1 ALPRRDLA
9 CDQETGSA
17 RCEISAHTI
26 GQKSQVHWNRSFSAR
41 HQAIAARNASPLLSR
56 LLGSL
61 RAPLNEFLNRDRQNA
76 RLLRTPTAQLVG
88 HVLRNV
94 ARPSPLV

>member
-1 ALPRRDLA
+1 M
-9 CDQETGSA
+9 
-17 RCEISAHTI
+17 SAH
-26 GQKSQVHWNRSFSAR
+26 KSVKRAKVHWDRTFSAR

-88 HVLRNV
+88 RVLRNV
-94 ARPSPLV
+94 ARLSP